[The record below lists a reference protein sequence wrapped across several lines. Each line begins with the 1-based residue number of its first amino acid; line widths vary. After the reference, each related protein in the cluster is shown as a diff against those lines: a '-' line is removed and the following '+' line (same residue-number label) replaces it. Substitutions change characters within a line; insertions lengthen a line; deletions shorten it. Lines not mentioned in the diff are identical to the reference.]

1 MLTNNYSLSARNIR
15 YAIASGNSRKFLVSS
30 FYREVESINLGK
42 YFYADVEKLLN
53 EVLEIHAGIR
63 PDIFIAGTMKYTPE
77 ELKKMFADEKYLI
90 YVAVDDRDEVLGY
103 AFCCKE
109 SRPFSHNMVQFTS
122 LFIDDLCVDARA
134 RGMHVGQ
141 RLFEHVKQEARKL
154 GCYEVTL
161 NVWQGNDSA
170 IAFYQKMG
178 LKVQEMRMEYILD
191 DEKK

>member
-1 MLTNNYSLSARNIR
+1 MKIR
-15 YAIASGNSRKFLVSS
+15 RAEEKDIPA
-30 FYREVESINLGK
+30 
-42 YFYADVEKLLN
+42 VEKLLN
-53 EVLEIHAGIR
+53 EVLEIHADIR
-63 PDIFIAGTMKYTPE
+63 PDIFIAGASKYTPE

>member
-1 MLTNNYSLSARNIR
+1 
-15 YAIASGNSRKFLVSS
+15 
-30 FYREVESINLGK
+30 
-42 YFYADVEKLLN
+42 
-53 EVLEIHAGIR
+53 
-63 PDIFIAGTMKYTPE
+63 
-77 ELKKMFADEKYLI
+77 
-90 YVAVDDRDEVLGY
+90 
-103 AFCCKE
+103 
-109 SRPFSHNMVQFTS
+109 
-122 LFIDDLCVDARA
+122 
-134 RGMHVGQ
+134 MHVGQ

>member
-1 MLTNNYSLSARNIR
+1 MKIR
-15 YAIASGNSRKFLVSS
+15 RAEEKDIPA
-30 FYREVESINLGK
+30 
-42 YFYADVEKLLN
+42 VEKLLN

-63 PDIFIAGTMKYTPE
+63 PDIFIAGTSKYTPE
-77 ELKKMFADEKYLI
+77 ELKKMFADEKYLV
-90 YVAVDDRDEVLGY
+90 YVAVDDRDEALGY
-103 AFCCKE
+103 AFFRKE

>member
-1 MLTNNYSLSARNIR
+1 MKIR
-15 YAIASGNSRKFLVSS
+15 RAEEKDIPA
-30 FYREVESINLGK
+30 
-42 YFYADVEKLLN
+42 VEKLLN

-77 ELKKMFADEKYLI
+77 ELKKMFADENDLI
-90 YVAVDDRDEVLGY
+90 YVAVDDGDEVLGY
-103 AFCCKE
+103 AFCCME
-109 SRPFSHNMVQFTS
+109 SRPFRHNMVQFTS

-170 IAFYQKMG
+170 IAFYQKRG
-178 LKVQEMRMEYILD
+178 LKGQEMRMEYILD
-191 DEKK
+191 DLKK

>member
-1 MLTNNYSLSARNIR
+1 MKIR
-15 YAIASGNSRKFLVSS
+15 RAEEKDIPA
-30 FYREVESINLGK
+30 
-42 YFYADVEKLLN
+42 VEKLLN
-53 EVLEIHAGIR
+53 EVLEIHADIR
-63 PDIFIAGTMKYTPE
+63 PDIFIAGASKYTPE
-77 ELKKMFADEKYLI
+77 ELKKMFADENDLI

-122 LFIDDLCVDARA
+122 LFLDDLCVDARA

-141 RLFEHVKQEARKL
+141 KLFEHVKQEARKL